1 MILQVV
7 YSVFCFVIG
16 CCMGSFLGLCAVRL
30 QREESLWRPRS
41 HCDSCGH
48 GLGVRELVPLAGY
61 FLSDGR
67 CRYCGAPIP
76 ARYFWQEAVT
86 GLLFLL
92 VGIQTAPGPLLL
104 VRWGILS
111 LLLLLS
117 FLDLAELQLYEE
129 LFYPLGLL
137 FLAYRYLAGFSLS
150 QGALGALVLG
160 GSLELLH
167 RWKPRGLGAGD
178 PKLMGLLGFWLGT
191 FHGGESLLWAVGGAF
206 LFVLWRGLRAPRG
219 KKLQA
224 WHAPIPFAPFLC
236 GAAFF
241 LECRQWGLP
250 LGEAPLHS
258 LPLALGAL
266 EVSGFPGLGSLGERG
281 QKLLRRLQPWPRM
294 LLSVVLG
301 EQKLVLLQAR
311 RRNGQW
317 EGERYLEMVWPERLR
332 SALEHCQAEPVAQW
346 LQAVCAKRG
355 FTAQTVSLSLAP
367 EWTELRDLSLP
378 GLSWKQQQEEAQW
391 EILQQV
397 AYPAGSFSLS
407 LQLHP
412 DQDGQVL
419 AELLLERRRAFL
431 GQLTGLLGW
440 KPLRV
445 EPLAQSWG
453 RLFQQPALTLLLLR
467 QDEGLAYGWYG
478 KGCLLAAGTF
488 SPEEIPPVDQLPEQV
503 FLGGV
508 PEEERETW
516 KEKLEQEWGCPVRP
530 LSTEPLFR
538 WASCY
543 EERKGRPWSASLY
556 GALGG
561 LLPDRGKAG
570 FGFSLQGGAGEHP
583 KNRLPLLAR
592 GTLGCALSLLVLGA
606 GLRGYYSVQ
615 QERQEA
621 RLRSAAGRETLWQE
635 ARALQRTQQQ
645 QQEKLQRLERKQ
657 LSWTSFLT
665 LLGTT
670 LPADC
675 QVVRVQQEAGKEQPG
690 FSLEGRSLSRQAV
703 LQFTKRLQKQPGIT
717 GVRLERLE
725 EQPEERPSVRFAL
738 HGQWKAGSHES

>member
-48 GLGVRELVPLAGY
+48 GLGVQELVPLAGY

-137 FLAYRYLAGFSLS
+137 VLAYRYLAGFSLS

-206 LFVLWRGLRAPRG
+206 LFALWRGLQAPRG
-219 KKLQA
+219 RRLQA

-250 LGEAPLHS
+250 FGEAPLHS

-266 EVSGFPGLGSLGERG
+266 EIAGSPGLGSLGERV
-281 QKLLRRLQPWPRM
+281 QKLLRRLQPWPRT

-311 RRNGQW
+311 RRNGLW

-407 LQLHP
+407 LQPHP

-453 RLFQQPALTLLLLR
+453 RLFQQPALVLLLLR
-467 QDEGLAYGWYG
+467 QDEGISYGWYG
-478 KGCLLAAGTF
+478 KGCLLAAGNF
-488 SPEEIPPVDQLPEQV
+488 SPEEIPSVDQ
-503 FLGGV
+503 
-508 PEEERETW
+508 
-516 KEKLEQEWGCPVRP
+516 
-530 LSTEPLFR
+530 
-538 WASCY
+538 
-543 EERKGRPWSASLY
+543 
-556 GALGG
+556 
-561 LLPDRGKAG
+561 LPDRGKAG
-570 FGFSLQGGAGEHP
+570 FGFSLRAGAGEHP
-583 KNRLPLLAR
+583 KNHLPLLAK
-592 GTLGCALSLLVLGA
+592 GTLAGALSLLVLGA
-606 GLRGYYSVQ
+606 GLRGYWSVQ

-621 RLRSAAGRETLWQE
+621 RLRSAAGWETLWQE
-635 ARALQRTQQQ
+635 ARARQRTQQQ
-645 QQEKLQRLERKQ
+645 QQEKLQNLERKQ
-657 LSWTSFLT
+657 LPWTSFLT

-703 LQFTKRLQKQPGIT
+703 LQFAKRLQKQPGLT